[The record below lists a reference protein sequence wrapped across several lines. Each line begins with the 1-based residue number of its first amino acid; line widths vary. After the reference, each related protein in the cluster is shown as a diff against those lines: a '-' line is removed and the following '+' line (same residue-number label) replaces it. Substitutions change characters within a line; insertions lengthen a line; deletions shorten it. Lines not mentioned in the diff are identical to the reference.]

1 MKKKYNLGPGSKMD
15 RYMARPQDVLIFM
28 VSMEGSVIYNQPR
41 VRLNTVILS
50 YCVLLAASVLLYSF
64 NKMQ

>member
-1 MKKKYNLGPGSKMD
+1 MD
-15 RYMARPQDVLIFM
+15 RYMARRLDVLIFM
-28 VSMEGSVIYNQPR
+28 VTTVSMEGSVIYNQSR

-50 YCVLLAASVLLYSF
+50 YCVLLAASLLLYSF